1 VAKRQTSL
9 NFRRQ
14 LLHKAWRRQGRT
26 YGPGPGGLPSDEYI
40 CHTLHCDP
48 TSLKRAAEFFRLNEG
63 YRLDP
68 TRESD
73 VFLLALLLAEELFG
87 KRRRGRKAG
96 DKAWDEHRYLELGF
110 LYKELKRECPRTSD
124 SELAETI
131 AADPAFKEYRNN
143 PELIRQRLPQAKR
156 EWEKWALNYAEDW
169 FLNSANREDDEDD
182 DPASCADYNGL

>member
-1 VAKRQTSL
+1 VRRQTGL

-14 LLHKAWRRQGRT
+14 LLHRVWRRQGRT

-40 CHTLHCDP
+40 RRTLHCDP
-48 TSLKRAAEFFRLNEG
+48 ISLKRAAEFFTLNEG

-87 KRRRGRKAG
+87 KRRRGPKSG
-96 DKAWDEHRYLELGF
+96 NQKWDAHRLLKLGF
-110 LYKELKRECPRTSD
+110 LYEELKREWPRTSD

-131 AADPAFKEYRNN
+131 ASDPAFKEYRNN
-143 PELIRQRLPQAKR
+143 PELIRQRLPEAKR
-156 EWEKWALNYAEDW
+156 ELARWQYQYAEDW
-169 FLNSANREDDEDD
+169 FANFANREDDEDD
-182 DPASCADYNGL
+182 DPASYADYDGL